1 MTPPFLMPPDQAAKQ
16 LHVLDGARGC
26 SPGSAPFRARSSLGG
41 FTLIELLAVIAVL
54 VLLAALLLPTINSAR
69 DRAAASKSA
78 SNLRQIGTALLAYTA
93 DNNMVYPFWN
103 ANPAWG
109 PLTPAW
115 YIPLSNGSYGLKT
128 HGPPDFVFDPVL
140 YSPTSGKDGRG
151 SWPRNN
157 PDYGLNI
164 SVVSKDNM
172 PTRVMQVTNPSQTIL
187 MAETGL
193 AGNALSGDF
202 RLLPGLNNFMNTGP
216 RANATE
222 NSGFGWMAFRFPRP
236 KGSVQDVTGGSAH
249 ALFCDGHVEA
259 IRFNDPRVQ
268 TPEGRRKTFL
278 PDY

>member
-1 MTPPFLMPPDQAAKQ
+1 MTPPFLMLPDQAAKQ

-26 SPGSAPFRARSSLGG
+26 SPGSPPFRARSSLGG

-54 VLLAALLLPTINSAR
+54 VLLSALLLPTINSAR

-93 DNNMVYPFWN
+93 DNNMEYPFWN
-103 ANPAWG
+103 ANPALG
-109 PLTPAW
+109 PVTPAW
-115 YIPLSNGSYGLKT
+115 YIPLSDGSYGLKR

-164 SVVSKDNM
+164 SVVSKDNT

-202 RLLPGLNNFMNTGP
+202 RLLPGINNFMNTGP
-216 RANATE
+216 RANATA
-222 NSGFGWMAFRFPRP
+222 NSGHGWMAFRFPRP

-268 TPEGRRKTFL
+268 TPVGRRKTFL